1 MFTVGTSC
9 CLIEENILMKDY
21 LKRFW
26 TLDNMGLGEN
36 ENPDDKSIIKQFEND
51 LQFNNG
57 RYVTRLLWKSNHEN
71 LGNNFENAKR
81 RLTSLAK
88 KLKNDEWLKKK
99 KL

>member
-36 ENPDDKSIIKQFEND
+36 ENQDDKSIIEQFEKY
-51 LQFNNG
+51 LQFYYSK
-57 RYVTRLLWKSNHEN
+57 YVTCLLWKSNHEN
-71 LGNNFENAKR
+71 LGNNLENAKR
-81 RLTSLAK
+81 RLMSLAK
-88 KLKNDEWLKKK
+88 TIKK
-99 KL
+99 